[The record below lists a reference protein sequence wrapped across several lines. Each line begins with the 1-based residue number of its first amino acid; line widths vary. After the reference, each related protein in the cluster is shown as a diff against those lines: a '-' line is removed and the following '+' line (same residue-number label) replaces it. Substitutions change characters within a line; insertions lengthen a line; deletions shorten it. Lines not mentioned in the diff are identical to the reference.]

1 MWQKKYLVT
10 ACENIRGG
18 DCMKKIAIIGV
29 GHVGSHVASMLVTR
43 HVCDELVLIDKDEK
57 KAFGH
62 ARDLTDTMAYQG
74 HTCKIKAGDYSD
86 IGDVDILIFSAC
98 GGYFNE
104 NRLEEL
110 DESVE
115 IVDEVAPKIEQSG
128 FHGIVISITNPCDLV
143 AYYLQM
149 KLRATVIGS
158 GTMLDSAR
166 FRTYIANE
174 LAVDVRSVEAY
185 SMGEHGDSQVPVWSQ
200 VSIGGKPLSSA
211 LEDMGK
217 AQNFPFEEL
226 EHKTIFAGAQI
237 AGAKGCTEFGI
248 GLAACELANAILQD
262 ENRILPC
269 STLLQGEYG
278 ETGIYTSVPCL
289 IGAGGVKQIWTIQ
302 LTAEESDRFHSS
314 CSLLRRYIETKLS

>member
-1 MWQKKYLVT
+1 
-10 ACENIRGG
+10 
-18 DCMKKIAIIGV
+18 MKRKIAIIGV
-29 GHVGSHVASMLVTR
+29 GHVGVHVASMLVTR

-62 ARDLTDTMAYQG
+62 AWDLTDTMAYQG
-74 HTCKIKAGDYSD
+74 HTCKIKAGGYSD
-86 IGDVDILIFSAC
+86 IGDADILIFSAC

-110 DESVE
+110 DESIE

-143 AYYLQM
+143 AYYLQT
-149 KLRATVIGS
+149 KIGATVIGS

-185 SMGEHGDSQVPVWSQ
+185 CMGEHGDSQVPVWSQ
-200 VSIGGKPLSSA
+200 VSIGGKPLSLVLA
-211 LEDMGK
+211 GIGK
-217 AQNFPFEEL
+217 SETFPYADIEQ
-226 EHKTIFAGAQI
+226 KTIFAGAQI

-248 GLAACELANAILQD
+248 GLAACELTNAILQD

-278 ETGIYTSVPCL
+278 ETGMYASIPCL
-289 IGAGGVKQIWTIQ
+289 IGAGGVKQTWPIQ
-302 LTAEESDRFHSS
+302 LTEEESNRFHNS
-314 CSLLRRYIETKLS
+314 CSLMQHYIDTKLS